1 LLTKRKYSGAIP
13 LRMRR
18 ILENDPYMQY
28 CAYCGTFGA
37 QWHHP
42 FRHAG
47 RRVNEIWAIVPL
59 CPKCHL
65 RSDKFIVNEF
75 SAYIALV
82 RYRTLYK
89 SWDHICQKYLN
100 RDWEQEHS
108 YNSDIVIQKCRILP
122 IYERAR
128 DSILDLARRYPEI
141 MEK

>member
-1 LLTKRKYSGAIP
+1 MLTKRKYSGAIP
-13 LRMRR
+13 LWMRR
-18 ILENDPYMQY
+18 ILEKDPYMQY

-65 RSDKFIVNEF
+65 HGDKFIVNEF

-82 RYRTLYK
+82 RYRALYK
-89 SWDHICQKYLN
+89 SWEHICQKYPN

-141 MEK
+141 VEK